1 MLITVIFLS
10 VSVVSAANNTDA
22 ADVDTIESTHVS
34 DATTSVSSAQ
44 NTTQA
49 QTTELITKKTSNDVT
64 KTSTNNNKTA
74 SKVSL
79 SSRTLKYNT
88 TVNLTAKVTNA
99 KTGAKITS
107 GKVVFK
113 INDKTVGYATVN
125 KGIAS
130 FVYNASVLSP
140 KTYNI
145 TAKYGE
151 TSTMLGSSAKSTLK
165 IVKDTSKIVVK
176 DTTVTCN
183 ETVKVTAV
191 VTNSKG
197 VAVTDGKV
205 AFKLNGKT
213 IGYANVKEGKA
224 ILTYRALNLS
234 AKRYKISAV
243 YGGNKFYDGSRSTN
257 SSFRVKARTT
267 KIAVTKVSGYST
279 TVQLKATAID
289 KAAHQYLTS
298 GTVVFKINGI
308 TVGSSTIKNG
318 KANLIYDT
326 SVLARGNYTVTA
338 ILKPSSYY
346 ASASAN
352 GTLTILAEK
361 NFTLAQIKEAAIVVR
376 TLYEVN
382 QNVSTVSIGKSRIG
396 LSDFL
401 ALMIRAVNNTKNNK
415 GYSVVPFV
423 QYKTL
428 TTQTDS
434 LKTGVLNISQ
444 VLDIGARTLNYMNT
458 YNIPPKS
465 ISTVFGTM
473 GYYNIVYT
481 YTRVLEITTPTYI
494 PTTCKVY
501 NWAYIHPSN
510 PKSRTIY
517 ITSDVIH
524 STSKDYA
531 FMNSIKKALEE
542 KGYTAVVN
550 GYGPNSHNTA
560 MRAQTLPANAVQLS
574 IFGGADAGVIYDI
587 STRSYMRLKENRLLF
602 LVYTETSRD
611 ITGLSFLERAHDDNY
626 SVSSFIGLYYPD
638 IYLYQHGY
646 DFVYSSNVNTI
657 VNALIEYM
665 S

>member
-1 MLITVIFLS
+1 MLITVILLS
-10 VSVVSAANNTDA
+10 VTVVSAANNTDT
-22 ADVDTIESTHVS
+22 ADVDTIESTQ
-34 DATTSVSSAQ
+34 T
-44 NTTQA
+44 
-49 QTTELITKKTSNDVT
+49 QTTELITKKTSDDVT

-79 SSRTLKYNT
+79 SSQTLKYNT

-130 FVYNASVLSP
+130 FIYKASVLSP

-151 TSTMLGSSAKSTLK
+151 TSTTFGSSAKSTLK
-165 IVKDTSKIVVK
+165 IVKDTSKILVK
-176 DTTVTCN
+176 NATVTCN
-183 ETVKVTAV
+183 ETVKITAV
-191 VTNSKG
+191 ITNSKG

-213 IGYANVKEGKA
+213 IGHANVTNGKA

-234 AKRYKISAV
+234 AKTYLISAV
-243 YGGNKFYDGSRSTN
+243 YGGNKFYESSRSTY
-257 SSFRVKARTT
+257 SSFIVKARTT
-267 KIAVTKVSGYST
+267 KIFVTKVSGYST

-289 KAAHQYLTS
+289 KAANKYLTS
-298 GTVVFKINGI
+298 ETVVFKINGI
-308 TVGSSTIKNG
+308 TVGNSTIKNG
-318 KANLIYDT
+318 KASLTCDT
-326 SVLARGNYTVTA
+326 TELARGNYTVTA

-346 ASASAN
+346 AAASAN
-352 GTLTILAEK
+352 GTLTILAQK
-361 NFTLAQIKEAAIVVR
+361 NFTLAQIKEAAIAVR
-376 TLYEVN
+376 TQYEIN
-382 QNVSTVSIGKSRIG
+382 KNVSTVYIGKSRIG

-434 LKTGVLNISQ
+434 LKTGVMKISQ
-444 VLDIGARTLNYMNT
+444 VLDIGTRTLKYMNT

-465 ISTVFGTM
+465 ISTAFGTM
-473 GYYNIVYT
+473 GYYNIIYT
-481 YTRVLEITTPTYI
+481 YTRVLELTTPTYL

-517 ITSDVIH
+517 ITSDVIY
-524 STSKDYA
+524 SKTKDYA
-531 FMNSIKKALEE
+531 FMNSIKKALEA

-602 LVYTETSRD
+602 LVYTETSKD
-611 ITGLSFLERAHDDNY
+611 ITNLSFLERAHDDNY
-626 SVSSFIGLYYPD
+626 SASSFKGIYYPD
-638 IYLYQHGY
+638 DYLYEHGY
-646 DFVYSSNVNTI
+646 NYVYSSNVNTI
-657 VNALIEYM
+657 VNALIAYM